1 MIRTKRAYE
10 PAAKADGQRFLVDRL
25 WPRGVKKEAL
35 HLTAWMKD
43 AAPSKALRQW
53 FHHDPAKWQEF
64 QRRYRAE
71 LDGQPAAWQPLL
83 DAAKS
88 GDVTLLFGAHDPE
101 HNNAAALKVYLEG
114 KLKAS
119 PRRGIG

>member
-10 PAAKADGQRFLVDRL
+10 PAAKPDGKRFLVDRL

-35 HLTAWMKD
+35 HLTAWIKG
-43 AAPSKALRQW
+43 AAPSKELRQW
-53 FHHDPAKWQEF
+53 FNHDPAKWKEF

-88 GDVTLLFGAHDPE
+88 GDVTLLFSAHDLE
-101 HNNAAALKVYLEG
+101 HNNAAALKVCLEG
-114 KLKAS
+114 N
-119 PRRGIG
+119 